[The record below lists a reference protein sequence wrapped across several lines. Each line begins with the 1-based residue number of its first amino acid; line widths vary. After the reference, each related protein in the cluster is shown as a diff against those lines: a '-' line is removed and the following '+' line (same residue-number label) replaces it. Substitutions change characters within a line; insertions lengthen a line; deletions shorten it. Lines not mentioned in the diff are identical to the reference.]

1 MCVCVSVSVQ
11 MCTCERVSVQRKEEQ
26 SAPVSMKRHQ
36 FVSFLSDF
44 KHNMV
49 PFEDEQKV
57 KKEDDEAKK

>member
-1 MCVCVSVSVQ
+1 
-11 MCTCERVSVQRKEEQ
+11 
-26 SAPVSMKRHQ
+26 MKRHQ

-57 KKEDDEAKK
+57 KKMTRPKMRKERKKISSDVGSKKSRAEIKEFGMIGD